1 MKNDPVDAADH
12 RSAAWQRRHGAACSA
27 RPGLFCLLLLGV
39 LMAAD
44 ATARSALSGQELIA
58 ALRGGG
64 YNLYFRHAATDWSQ
78 DDQEPQHGDWTSCD
92 GAQMRQLSDGGRE
105 TARALGTAIRALEIP
120 VGEVLASPYCR
131 TLETARLM
139 RLGAVQAT
147 TEVINM
153 RVADRFGGIQAVIAS
168 ARRLLATAPGGGT
181 NRVIVAHG
189 NVARDATPVYPDEA
203 EAVIFRPDG
212 RGGFDFVGR
221 LTPAQWS
228 ALAGS

>member
-1 MKNDPVDAADH
+1 MRNDPADAAGH
-12 RSAAWQRRHGAACSA
+12 RPAVRPRGRGAACNA
-27 RPGLFCLLLLGV
+27 WHGLFFWLLLGL
-39 LMAAD
+39 LMMAD
-44 ATARSALSGQELIA
+44 ATAQSGLSGQELIA
-58 ALRGGG
+58 ALRDGG
-64 YNLYFRHAATDWSQ
+64 YSLYFRHAATDWSQ
-78 DDQEPQHGDWTSCD
+78 DDQVRQDGDWTSCD
-92 GAQMRQLSDGGRE
+92 GAHMRQLSDDGRE
-105 TARALGTAIRALEIP
+105 TARAVGAAIRALEIP

-139 RLGAVQAT
+139 RLGAVQPT

-153 RVADRFGGIQAVIAS
+153 RVADRFGGTQAVIAS
-168 ARRLLATAPGGGT
+168 ARRLLATVPAGGT

-212 RGGFDFVGR
+212 QGGFDLVGR

-228 ALAGS
+228 ALAGD

>member
-1 MKNDPVDAADH
+1 MRNDPADAAGQPPAV
-12 RSAAWQRRHGAACSA
+12 RPRGRGATCNAWH
-27 RPGLFCLLLLGV
+27 GLFFWLLLGL

-44 ATARSALSGQELIA
+44 ATARSGLSGQELIA
-58 ALRGGG
+58 ALRDGG
-64 YNLYFRHAATDWSQ
+64 YSLYFRHAATDWSQ
-78 DDQEPQHGDWTSCD
+78 DDQVRQDGDWTSCD
-92 GAQMRQLSDGGRE
+92 GAHMRQLSDAGRE
-105 TARALGTAIRALEIP
+105 TARAVGAAIRALEIP

-139 RLGAVQAT
+139 RLGAVQPT

-153 RVADRFGGIQAVIAS
+153 RVADRFGGTQAVIAS
-168 ARRLLATAPGGGT
+168 ARRLLATAPAGGT

-212 RGGFDFVGR
+212 QGGFDFVGR